1 MYIIYTN
8 LLATARAWC
17 ALVFTYGGRAAKASQ
32 RITAEQ
38 WRASRLVLRKL
49 TSHLTSVG
57 HAPGARV
64 ALRSKTPKAGNALP
78 GNTGNTMQRH

>member
-17 ALVFTYGGRAAKASQ
+17 AFVFTYGRGAAKASQ
-32 RITAEQ
+32 SVGAQ
-38 WRASRLVLRKL
+38 HWRARRLVFRKM

-57 HAPGARV
+57 HAAGACL
-64 ALRSKTPKAGNALP
+64 ALRNKTLKAGNALP
-78 GNTGNTMQRH
+78 GNNENTMQRH